1 MQDERVGAGEGGMI
15 SEIVFVVHTIQ
26 HGSNK
31 ECTMKPP
38 YKVHHAINTAYGVN
52 HKASSAT
59 CRACSA
65 TLMAS
70 TATHRAFSA
79 TLRASSATHLAL
91 SATLRTLGPL
101 QCIL

>member
-38 YKVHHAINTAYGVN
+38 YKVHHAINTA
-52 HKASSAT
+52 
-59 CRACSA
+59 
-65 TLMAS
+65 
-70 TATHRAFSA
+70 
-79 TLRASSATHLAL
+79 
-91 SATLRTLGPL
+91 
-101 QCIL
+101 

>member
-15 SEIVFVVHTIQ
+15 SEIGLVVHTIQ

-59 CRACSA
+59 RRACSA
-65 TLMAS
+65 T
-70 TATHRAFSA
+70 
-79 TLRASSATHLAL
+79 TLRASSATHMAL